1 MNPTWQQLLREAGAV
16 MDAGIVPHFGDAAR
30 ELRAAAGGEIISDL
44 SHLGIIEV
52 DGEDASRFLGGQ
64 LTSDVLSLGAD
75 RSSLSAWCTP
85 QGRAL
90 ALFRVLR
97 AGQAYR
103 LLLPAELAEP
113 TVRRMRMYVLRSRV
127 RITDPGDALACMGV
141 SGAGAAAALAR
152 DLALPQSPE
161 AVSDANGLSIVRLP
175 GVSPRLL
182 LLGPPEGLAPLWRR
196 LAAAAPPAGAP
207 AWDFLDIT
215 AGLPQVFA
223 ATSGKFIPLTLNLEL
238 LGGISFGKG
247 CYTGQEII
255 ARMRYRGHLRQRMY
269 IGRAD
274 AVDVPPPGAR
284 LAVEGAEMSAGEVV
298 QATPHPEGGVVFTA
312 VTQMELAQ
320 TDRVHLLSAAGP
332 AVRWS
337 RPPYNIELP

>member
-1 MNPTWQQLLREAGAV
+1 MSPAWQRLLREAGAV
-16 MDAGIVPHFGDAAR
+16 MDAGIVRHFGDAAR
-30 ELRAAAGGEIISDL
+30 ELAAAAGGDIISDL
-44 SHLGIIEV
+44 SHLGVIEA
-52 DGEDASRFLGGQ
+52 DGEDAGRFLGGQ
-64 LTSDVLSLGAD
+64 LTSDVLSLPAD

-90 ALFRVLR
+90 ALLRVLR

-103 LLLPAELAEP
+103 MLLPAEIAEP
-113 TVRRMRMYVLRSRV
+113 TSRRMRMYVLRSRV
-127 RITDPGDALACMGV
+127 TIIDHGDALACIGV

-152 DLALPQSPE
+152 DLPLPQSPE
-161 AVSDANGLSIVRLP
+161 AVSGENGVSAIRLR
-175 GVSPRLL
+175 GVSPRLIVI
-182 LLGPPEGLAPLWRR
+182 GPPDALAALWRR
-196 LAAAAPPAGAP
+196 LAAVAPPAGAS
-207 AWDFLDIT
+207 AWDYLDVT

-223 ATSGKFIPLTLNLEL
+223 ATRERFIPLTLNLDV

-274 AVDVPPPGAR
+274 ASDVPPPGAR
-284 LAVEGAEMSAGEVV
+284 LAVEGAQMSAGEVV
-298 QATPHPEGGVVFTA
+298 QAAPHPEGGVVFTA
-312 VTQMELAQ
+312 VTQMELAD

-337 RPPYNIELP
+337 RPPYDIEHS

>member
-16 MDAGIVPHFGDAAR
+16 MDAGIVRHFGDAAR
-30 ELRAAAGGEIISDL
+30 ELGAAAGGDIISDL
-44 SHLGIIEV
+44 SHLGIVEI
-52 DGEDASRFLGGQ
+52 DGEDAGRFLGGQ
-64 LTSDVLSLGAD
+64 LTSDVLSLRAD

-103 LLLPAELAEP
+103 LLLPAEIAEP
-113 TVRRMRMYVLRSRV
+113 TVKRMRMYVLRSRV
-127 RITDPGDALACMGV
+127 RITDPGDALVCFGV

-152 DLALPQSPE
+152 DLPLPQSPE
-161 AVSDANGLSIVRLP
+161 AVSSENGVSAIRLP
-175 GVSPRLL
+175 GVSPRLVL
-182 LLGPPEGLAPLWRR
+182 YGPPDRLAPLWRR
-196 LAAAAPPAGAP
+196 LAPAAPPAGAP

-223 ATSGKFIPLTLNLEL
+223 ATSGKFIPLTLNLEV
-238 LGGISFGKG
+238 LGGISFSKG

-274 AVDVPPPGAR
+274 TADVPPPGAR
-284 LAVEGAEMSAGEVV
+284 LALEGAEMSAGEVV
-298 QATPHPEGGVVFTA
+298 QAAPHPEGGVVFTA

>member
-1 MNPTWQQLLREAGAV
+1 MSPAWQRLLSDSGAV
-16 MDAGIVPHFGDAAR
+16 MDAGVVRHFGDAAR
-30 ELRAAAGGEIISDL
+30 ELAAAAGGDVITDL

-52 DGEDASRFLGGQ
+52 DGEDAGRFLGGQ
-64 LTSDVLSLGAD
+64 LTSDVLSLTAD

-90 ALFRVLR
+90 AVFRILR
-97 AGQAYR
+97 AGQGYR
-103 LLLPAELAEP
+103 MLLPAEIAGP
-113 TVRRMRMYVLRSRV
+113 TITRLRRYVLRSKV
-127 RITDPGDALACMGV
+127 SITDHGDALACIGV
-141 SGAGAAAALAR
+141 SGPRATDALAR
-152 DLALPQSPE
+152 ELPLPQWPD
-161 AVSDANGLSIVRLP
+161 AVSGGN
-175 GVSPRLL
+175 GVSVIRLRGLAPRQILI
-182 LLGPPEGLAPLWRR
+182 GPPEALAVLWRR
-196 LAAAAPPAGAP
+196 LAAVARPAGAP

-223 ATSGKFIPLTLNLEL
+223 ATREKFVPLTLNLDV

-255 ARMRYRGHLRQRMY
+255 ARMRYRGHLKQRMY

-274 AVDVPPPGAR
+274 ATDLPPPGAR

-298 QATPHPEGGVVFTA
+298 QAAPHPEGGIVFTA
-312 VTQMELAQ
+312 VTQMELAG

-337 RPPYNIELP
+337 RPPYDIELP